1 MDEVLYETRGG
12 VALITINREH
22 RRNALDL
29 EACDALM
36 QCWQRLE
43 DDPSVA
49 AGIVTGAG
57 DKAFCAGFDIA
68 QKQVDGRPNLADFSP
83 RLGTKCMVAKPL
95 IAAVNGPAIAAG
107 VALVE
112 ACDLCVAADDA
123 WFALPEVQLGISVEP
138 FVQSLWNLPQKV
150 LLELLVTGE
159 PLPARRAYDLGFV
172 NRLAPRAELLG
183 AAFALADA
191 IAANA
196 PLVVRASKQ
205 MIYDGQAAMGMDQA
219 LEASAEAFRVVND
232 SADAKEGFAARA
244 EGRPPV
250 WRGA

>member
-1 MDEVLYETRGG
+1 MNEVLYESRDG

-29 EACDALM
+29 AACSQLLDCWSRVEADA
-36 QCWQRLE
+36 
-43 DDPSVA
+43 SVQVA
-49 AGIVTGAG
+49 VVTGAG
-57 DKAFCAGFDIA
+57 DKAFCAGFDIKE
-68 QKQVDGRPNLADFSP
+68 KQVDGRPNLEDFTP
-83 RLGTKCMVAKPL
+83 RPGTKCFVTKPL
-95 IAAVNGPAIAAG
+95 IAAVNGLAIAAG

-112 ACDLCVAADDA
+112 ACDLCVAADTA
-123 WFALPEVQLGISVEP
+123 WFALSEVKLGIGVEN

-150 LLELLVTGE
+150 LMELLVTGE
-159 PLPARRAYDLGFV
+159 PLSAQRAYDVGFV
-172 NRLAPRAELLG
+172 NRVVPATELLDSAMAMAG
-183 AAFALADA
+183 V

-205 MIYDGQAAMGMDQA
+205 MLYEGQEAMGMERA
-219 LEASAEAFRVVND
+219 LEASARAFEKVAA
-232 SADAKEGFAARA
+232 SADAREGFAARA